1 MKKADILILGAGCAG
16 TSLAHHLEDYGYAGK
31 IALLDSRTNFKREQR
46 WCSWAKLPA
55 SLASLA
61 SKSWQNWTVADE
73 NHSTVRTSEN
83 FSYQQIYA
91 PDFFKHFHSRW
102 QFSKNLIEL
111 NLGEKVESV
120 TDKNDYVEVK
130 TNRETWRA
138 NTVFDARHQGSAN
151 FRNAKN
157 TNGVYL
163 HQTFLGWRIEFPRAV
178 FDERN
183 VTLMDFRT
191 AQTDG
196 VNFIYVLPYSDREAL
211 VESTSF
217 SANPTVWGNHLSAV
231 TKYIGENFGED
242 YDIKAEESGELPMT
256 TAKLPTKSGKRIF
269 NIGIAGGAARPSS
282 GYAFHRIQR
291 QTSEIARA
299 MVDEKKIP
307 NTFASRKYDLFD
319 AVFLEA
325 IARNPTSAKDSF
337 LQMFEKVSPDSL
349 IRFLTDES
357 LLTDDLAV
365 INALPKL
372 SFGNAG
378 WQSLRRSFAADN
390 ERNEKTESAHGTLY
404 NSLGKSARRLVARRV
419 ER

>member
-1 MKKADILILGAGCAG
+1 MKKTDILILGAGCAG
-16 TSLAHHLEDYGYAGK
+16 TSLAHYLEDLGYTGK
-31 IALLDSRTNFKREQR
+31 VVLLDSRTNFNREQR
-46 WCSWAKLPA
+46 WCSWAKLPV
-55 SLASLA
+55 SLMPSVN
-61 SKSWQNWTVADE
+61 KSWESWTVSDE
-73 NHSTVRTSEN
+73 LYSTTQTSEN

-91 PDFFKHFHSRW
+91 PDFFNHFHSRW
-102 QFSKNLIEL
+102 QISEKPIEIS
-111 NLGEKVESV
+111 LGEKVESV
-120 TDKNDYVEVK
+120 EDKTGYVEVK
-130 TNRETWRA
+130 TNRETWQA

-151 FRNAKN
+151 FRNARDTK
-157 TNGVYL
+157 GVYL
-163 HQTFLGWRIEFPRAV
+163 HQTFLGWKIEFPCAV
-178 FDERN
+178 FDESN
-183 VTLMDFRT
+183 ATLMDFRT

-217 SANPTVWGNHLSAV
+217 SVNPVVRGNHLNAV

-242 YDIKAEESGELPMT
+242 YDIKGEESGELPMT
-256 TAKLPTKSGKRIF
+256 TAKLSTKTGERIY

-299 MVDEKKIP
+299 LVNEREIP
-307 NTFASRKYDLFD
+307 QSFASRKYDFFD

-325 IARNPTSAKDSF
+325 VARNPAAAKDLF
-337 LQMFEKVSPDSL
+337 LRMFEKVSPDSL

-357 LLTDDLAV
+357 SIADDLAV

-372 SFGNAG
+372 SFGAAG
-378 WQSLRRSFAADN
+378 WQSLRRMFVAEN
-390 ERNEKTESAHGTLY
+390 ERDEKTKSSHGTLHH
-404 NSLGKSARRLVARRV
+404 SLGKSARRLVARRV